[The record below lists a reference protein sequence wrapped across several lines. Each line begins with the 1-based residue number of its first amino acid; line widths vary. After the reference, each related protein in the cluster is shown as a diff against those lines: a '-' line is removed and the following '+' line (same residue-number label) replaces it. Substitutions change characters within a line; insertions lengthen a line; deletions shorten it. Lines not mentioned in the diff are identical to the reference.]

1 MKKTIKRKINQISIK
16 KKFKN
21 YGDFTKHNLENVDLS
36 FLKIKQETAY
46 WIDDANLKNTGLHI
60 TLLPSSTISNT
71 NLSSCN
77 LFLETKYKWSTPL
90 TFNNVIFDKKQIEF
104 LNSIYKE
111 NIFKYDAKTVLNNDN
126 LYVTSK
132 DLLNIIHEYLR
143 HKERNYITSRKYLKE
158 QLEIIEK
165 LINKDIDGH
174 LKKLYEFLTKDVHPF
189 EILNIFKDL
198 KVYSQNLS
206 NFIFDEETY
215 KLFQEFDIDYCSLE
229 NITFDTTTKTLFD
242 TKGYHIYNN
251 LTNIKMPNLA
261 MNYTESIGKRIS
273 RTPFT
278 FQKNLYLE
286 LSRDCNGNCK
296 FCRNHFFE
304 NKPYNLN
311 QIINTIN
318 ENRISF
324 SNINIG
330 GGEPT
335 LRQADLEKL
344 IASTKLYNQANNVS
358 IVSNGS
364 GDYAFYRYLYYE
376 YGIKTNISRHSFDD
390 NINAN
395 ILGIDNSKI
404 LNSEMLEEIPS
415 LSLSC
420 TCIKGGID
428 SLDKIVDYINYAF
441 NMWINNL
448 LFCNLQDTASVE
460 NTTNLDRSLSIDEN
474 IFIETIEFLK
484 HQNYTFKYP
493 IISTGGYKLYI
504 LKKGSQTISFKQYIS
519 KEDLLNLWPAAIKRT
534 YDFSLSPDGNLYSD
548 WSETTEN
555 DYSKKLINK

>member
-1 MKKTIKRKINQISIK
+1 MKETIKRKINQISIK

-21 YGDFTKHNLENVDLS
+21 YGDFTKHNLENEDLS
-36 FLKIKQETAY
+36 FLKIKQETTY
-46 WIDDANLKNTGLHI
+46 WVDDANLKNTGLPLA
-60 TLLPSSTISNT
+60 LLPNCTISNT
-71 NLSSCN
+71 DLSSCN
-77 LFLETKYKWSTPL
+77 LFLETKYEWSNPL
-90 TFNNVIFDKKQIEF
+90 KFNNVTFDKKQIEF

-111 NIFKYDAKTVLNNDN
+111 NRFKYDAKTLLNNDN
-126 LYVTSK
+126 LYIPSK
-132 DLLNIIHEYLR
+132 VLLDIIKEYLR
-143 HKERNYITSRKYLKE
+143 YKERNQVVSRKYLNE
-158 QLEIIEK
+158 QLEIVEK
-165 LINKDIDGH
+165 LIDKDIDGH
-174 LKKLYEFLTKDVHPF
+174 LKKLYKFITKDMHPF
-189 EILNIFKDL
+189 EILNVFKDL
-198 KVYSQNLS
+198 QLYNKTLKD
-206 NFIFDEETY
+206 FTFDDETY
-215 KLFQEFDIDYCSLE
+215 KLFQEFEIDHCSLE
-229 NITFDTTTKTLFD
+229 NIVFNNTAKSLFD
-242 TKGYHIYNN
+242 NN
-251 LTNIKMPNLA
+251 VDHHYSTLTNIQMPNLK
-261 MNYTESIGKRIS
+261 MDYIESIGKRIS

-286 LSRDCNGNCK
+286 LSRDCNGDCK

-304 NKPYNLN
+304 NKPYNLEKM
-311 QIINTIN
+311 INTIN
-318 ENRISF
+318 ENKISF

-335 LRQADLEKL
+335 LRHADLEKL
-344 IASTKLYNQANNVS
+344 IESTKLYNQANNVS

-364 GDYAFYRYLYYE
+364 KDYEFYRYLYYE

-390 NINAN
+390 KINAN

-404 LNSEMLEEIPS
+404 LNGEILEEIPS
-415 LSLSC
+415 LSFSC

-428 SLDKIVDYINYAF
+428 SLDKIIDYINYAF
-441 NMWINNL
+441 DIGVNNI

-474 IFIETIEFLK
+474 IFIETIEFLQR
-484 HQNYTFKYP
+484 QNYTFKYP

-504 LKKGSQTISFKQYIS
+504 LKKGLSTISFKQYIS
-519 KEDLLNLWPAAIKRT
+519 KEDLLNLWPTAIKRT